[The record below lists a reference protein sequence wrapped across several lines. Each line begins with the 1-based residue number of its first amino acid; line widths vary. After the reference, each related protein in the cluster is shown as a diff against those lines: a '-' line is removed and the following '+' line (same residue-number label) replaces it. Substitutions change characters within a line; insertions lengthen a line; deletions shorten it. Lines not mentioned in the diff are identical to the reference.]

1 MILRSSG
8 ISGILLPGLSWKCY
22 LFSLSQKLQVD
33 VGKVNEEKTLLSSIV
48 KNTQG
53 REITICN
60 FKSPFKI
67 LEENKVLSKV
77 MEKISSE
84 YDELKKV
91 YSKFILIHL
100 IFKF

>member
-1 MILRSSG
+1 MILRSLE
-8 ISGILLPGLSWKCY
+8 ISGILFPV
-22 LFSLSQKLQVD
+22 SLLTNGVENVFTFSQKLQVD

-53 REITICN
+53 KRKNANLYFQNLISSFQFT
-60 FKSPFKI
+60 
-67 LEENKVLSKV
+67 EENKVLSKV

-91 YSKFILIHL
+91 NFET
-100 IFKF
+100 

>member
-1 MILRSSG
+1 MILRSLE
-8 ISGILLPGLSWKCY
+8 ISGILFPVSLWTKCVENV
-22 LFSLSQKLQVD
+22 FTLSQKLQVD

-53 REITICN
+53 KWENANLYLQNLISSFQLT
-60 FKSPFKI
+60 
-67 LEENKVLSKV
+67 EENKVLSKV

-91 YSKFILIHL
+91 NFET
-100 IFKF
+100 

>member
-1 MILRSSG
+1 MILRSLG

-53 REITICN
+53 RENEFVQIIISLFRGKQG
-60 FKSPFKI
+60 FKQSHGEDFQRI
-67 LEENKVLSKV
+67 
-77 MEKISSE
+77 
-84 YDELKKV
+84 
-91 YSKFILIHL
+91 
-100 IFKF
+100 